1 MKALLLICLGWIVR
15 RLYRIRIEGRE
26 RLDACADGA
35 VVIVNHV
42 SFFDGILICA
52 AMRPRP
58 FCAVDLD
65 VGQVSWVRP
74 VISLVDHVLLDSAHP
89 FALRRLIKA
98 AREGRQV
105 AIFPEARITVT
116 GNIMKCYA
124 GAHFVANRSGKP
136 VIVAH
141 LDGPERSTF
150 SYLGSILR
158 QKRFPK
164 VTIRY
169 SSPAEAIV
177 TADRAEQS
185 LYLYDRLSM
194 AGYRQI
200 EAHSLIARLET
211 VSVSVGRDKP
221 ALRDNYRKPM
231 TLGQVIDALKDGGS
245 EDTADTDGWSL
256 SSTVGYLGS
265 VNRDAMDLRIAA
277 ALGTGWD
284 INPGDRVFVA
294 TGGEEPLGRIG
305 GILLPL
311 LRGASVM
318 VWQDRRDT
326 RTLGELL
333 YDFNATVLV
342 ITGTA
347 VAELQKMHP
356 YDMRSVRMILT
367 TEGTPGLG
375 PADTRVLHV
384 RGTGDGRAITAFQSP
399 FWAHR
404 PDGYR
409 DIDEISAAMTEPGSA
424 A

>member
-1 MKALLLICLGWIVR
+1 MKALLVICLGWLVR

-74 VISLVDHVLLDSAHP
+74 VIAMVDHVLLDSAHP

-98 AREGRQV
+98 AREGHQV

-124 GAHFVANRSGKP
+124 GAHFVAARSGKP

-164 VTIRY
+164 VTVSY
-169 SSPAEAIV
+169 SSPVEVPAM
-177 TADRAEQS
+177 ADRVEQS
-185 LYLYDRLSM
+185 LFLYDQLSI
-194 AGYRQI
+194 AGYRQTGGP
-200 EAHSLIARLET
+200 LLDRLEDI
-211 VSVSVGRDKP
+211 SVSVGRDKP
-221 ALRDNYRKPM
+221 VLRDNYRKPM
-231 TLGQVIDALKDGGS
+231 TLGQVIDALKDGVS
-245 EDTADTDGWSL
+245 EGTADKDGWSL
-256 SSTVGYLGS
+256 SSALGYLGS
-265 VNRDAMDLRIAA
+265 VNCDATDLQIAA

-318 VWQDRRDT
+318 VWQDRRNT

-367 TEGTPGLG
+367 TEDTPGLDSAY
-375 PADTRVLHV
+375 PRVLHV
-384 RGTGDGRAITAFQSP
+384 RGTGDGRTITAFQSP

-409 DIDEISAAMTEPGSA
+409 NVVEISAVMSEPGSA